1 MSNIQQNTPSYLDEV
16 VSFPITIKFMLNS
29 TEYSSSET
37 RFLNEVV
44 FLYHGE
50 KRTVRFFGLKQTDN
64 LKHLLLGFDLDKEDI
79 RSFYFEEM
87 KDIKYNIVSKDNI
100 PAFLFVHDDWLH
112 LLLEAFEEHK
122 KEQENVLKNNSEII
136 DDNSEFEKECE
147 AETSSNQIRKQSHV
161 ISQEFKGI
169 NSSILE
175 EENECNFNLNDM
187 KCLNASSAKKI
198 SDDFNQ
204 KMRNEKTQVQKI
216 LVEIND
222 KILEKAKSG
231 ENEVYFNCYGFDR
244 DLILKVNLCL
254 VKLGYEIFITCVNED
269 VKHYQIRIKW

>member
-122 KEQENVLKNNSEII
+122 KEQENVLKNNSE
-136 DDNSEFEKECE
+136 FEKEC
-147 AETSSNQIRKQSHV
+147 ETSSNQIREQSHV
-161 ISQEFKGI
+161 ISQESKEI

-175 EENECNFNLNDM
+175 EKNECNFNLNDM

-216 LVEIND
+216 LTEIND

-231 ENEVYFNCYGFDR
+231 ENEVYFNCYGFDH